1 MKQKSKT
8 VAADAKKLKIEAI
21 VSFIKKSLVSVFSI
35 KSSVCHSE
43 DSLLFEILVCC
54 KDFFLITE
62 REYLYIAVYL
72 LNHKTEDEII
82 NYTKKASKIEKDFYA
97 LYPELQFKF
106 KSTMTYIDY
115 IKFYTFVASQNRV
128 STDSC
133 IFLNRKGKCDIYP
146 VRPLVCRTYGNF
158 LFSNTGYCHHK
169 PDKYLNLPK
178 ELEEEYSLYDVYD
191 KKIVRTRYPIF
202 EWFADVFELQRRTG
216 FIDASFD
223 LTERDFAIFTLMPNK
238 RDLHT
243 P

>member
-1 MKQKSKT
+1 MILHKLWSPLPELPKVKSN
-8 VAADAKKLKIEAI
+8 
-21 VSFIKKSLVSVFSI
+21 SI
-35 KSSVCHSE
+35 
-43 DSLLFEILVCC
+43 FEPLYNAYTHLDNLATYKCPKGCAECC

-128 STDSC
+128 SIDSC

>member
-1 MKQKSKT
+1 MGIFFSQIL
-8 VAADAKKLKIEAI
+8 VI
-21 VSFIKKSLVSVFSI
+21 VS
-35 KSSVCHSE
+35 
-43 DSLLFEILVCC
+43 
-54 KDFFLITE
+54 
-62 REYLYIAVYL
+62 
-72 LNHKTEDEII
+72 
-82 NYTKKASKIEKDFYA
+82 
-97 LYPELQFKF
+97 
-106 KSTMTYIDY
+106 
-115 IKFYTFVASQNRV
+115 
-128 STDSC
+128 
-133 IFLNRKGKCDIYP
+133 
-146 VRPLVCRTYGNF
+146 
-158 LFSNTGYCHHK
+158 HK